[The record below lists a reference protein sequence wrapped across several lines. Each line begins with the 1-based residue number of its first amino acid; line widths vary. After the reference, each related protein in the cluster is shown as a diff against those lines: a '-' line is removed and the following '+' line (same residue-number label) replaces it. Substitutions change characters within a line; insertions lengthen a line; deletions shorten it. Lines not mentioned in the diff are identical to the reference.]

1 MAATAV
7 HAQGPEQR
15 LSLDDS
21 LESGQRV
28 SMGALCKDQPDAAI
42 ATFEDANLEAQVRAA
57 LSLGAQDD
65 LTCRL
70 VSGLTRL
77 DAEQAGIES
86 LVGIQNLTSLTAL
99 NLSANSI
106 TDIGALSGL
115 TDLTQLSLRNNSITD
130 ISALSGLTSLTE
142 LSLRN
147 NSITDISALSGL
159 TSLTALSLGRNSI
172 SDISALSGLAGLRGL
187 ILGANSITDIGAL
200 SGLTRLTNLSLD
212 GNSISDISPLSG
224 LTGLRVLI
232 LEGNLITDIGA
243 LSGLTSLTEL
253 SLGRN
258 SITDV
263 SALSGLTD
271 LRVLILAA
279 NLVPDI
285 GALGGLTALTQLSL
299 NDNSIGD
306 ISPLSGLTGLRVL
319 ILGGNSI
326 TDIGALSGLTSL
338 ADLRLQANSIR
349 DISPLS
355 KLTSLTAL
363 NLGANSI
370 TDIGALSRLA
380 SLTDLRLQANSIR
393 DISPLSRLTS
403 LTELNLAGN
412 PGVTDFQPL
421 LSNEGLGVG
430 ATLDLRF
437 TGARCTNLAALQAK
451 GVSVNCLPRVAL
463 FNTSEQPTRVVTVT
477 AGLSH
482 PWALAFL
489 PDGGML
495 VTERAGRLRLIRDGV
510 LDPEPIRGVSE
521 LSQGAVRAL
530 LFDIALHPRFVDNNL
545 IYLTYAKQGEDGA
558 TVALAR
564 GRFDGVV
571 LRDVRDIFVTDT
583 GGDGQSRI
591 VFAPDGTLYMTV
603 SVTLDRDRSLAQ
615 DPSAHGGKVL
625 RLRDD
630 GSVPDDNP
638 FVGRAGY
645 KPEIF
650 SLGHRM
656 QQGAAIHPETGVL
669 WTSEHGPQGGDEG
682 NVILAGRNYGWPE
695 VSYGRE
701 YDGPPISERPWQA
714 GMKQPVIVWLPG
726 IAPSGMTF
734 YTGDRFPGW
743 EGNLFVGGMQT
754 GQMPGTGHLERIV
767 LNADG
772 EELGREWLLTEFK
785 QRIRDVRQG
794 PDGLLYVL
802 TDDDAAAL
810 LRIEP
815 ARQDRS

>member
-57 LSLGAQDD
+57 LSLGAHDD

-200 SGLTRLTNLSLD
+200 SGLTRLTNLRLD

-258 SITDV
+258 SITDIT
-263 SALSGLTD
+263 ALSGLTD

-338 ADLRLQANSIR
+338 A
-349 DISPLS
+349 
-355 KLTSLTAL
+355 
-363 NLGANSI
+363 
-370 TDIGALSRLA
+370 
-380 SLTDLRLQANSIR
+380 DLRLQANSIR

>member
-28 SMGALCKDQPDAAI
+28 SRGALCKDQPDAAI

-70 VSGLTRL
+70 VSGLTGL

-115 TDLTQLSLRNNSITD
+115 AGLTQLSLRNNSITD

-147 NSITDISALSGL
+147 NSITDIGALSGL

-172 SDISALSGLAGLRGL
+172 SDISALSGLAGLRVL

-299 NDNSIGD
+299 NDNSIRD

-338 ADLRLQANSIR
+338 A
-349 DISPLS
+349 
-355 KLTSLTAL
+355 
-363 NLGANSI
+363 
-370 TDIGALSRLA
+370 
-380 SLTDLRLQANSIR
+380 DLRLQANSIR

-463 FNTSEQPTRVVTVT
+463 FNTSEQPIRVVTVT

-669 WTSEHGPQGGDEG
+669 WTSEHGPQGGDEV